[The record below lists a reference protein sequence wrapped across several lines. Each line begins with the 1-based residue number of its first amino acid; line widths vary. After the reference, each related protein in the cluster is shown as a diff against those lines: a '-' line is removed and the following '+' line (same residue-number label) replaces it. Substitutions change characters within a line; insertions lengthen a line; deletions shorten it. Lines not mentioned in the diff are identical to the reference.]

1 MSEDPKIFALGVLR
15 DEFIRFMEALAKIPG
30 SIVQK
35 QQAAL
40 RFDEGHMWMQN
51 AVITFVEPKPVENNQ
66 SDKGADKPESIQV
79 PSEPIDQL
87 KE

>member
-1 MSEDPKIFALGVLR
+1 MADEQKMFALDVLR
-15 DEFIRFMEALAKIPG
+15 TKFIAFMEAVGKMPASPI
-30 SIVQK
+30 QK
-35 QQAAL
+35 QQAFL